1 MKPIKIEIDGV
12 EYTVKIPVFKY
23 PIITYAKEQL
33 LNASK
38 SFDEAKK
45 RETELKKV
53 YEDLKEYFTP
63 EIDEEVFVVALFKI
77 DIELSKRVMQAFQA
91 GNFTADKE
99 NPLSK

>member
-1 MKPIKIEIDGV
+1 MKPVKIEIDGV

-33 LNASK
+33 LEASK

-63 EIDEEVFVVALFKI
+63 EIDEEAFVVALFKV
-77 DIELSKRVMQAFQA
+77 DVELSRRVLEAFKA
-91 GNFTADKE
+91 GNFTGEKG
-99 NPLSK
+99 NPLSR